1 MRNTALK
8 KILRSAIDVDPFYGV
23 LLRESDSLVLFA
35 REYDFFI
42 DGFQII
48 RKEDI
53 TECSSSNSLRY
64 NFKILKSEGLIGQ
77 VLTPDIDLSSWE
89 TVFRSLG
96 RKEFVSVE
104 DERTGDM
111 DIGPITKINKK
122 SMVLHYF
129 DGAGKWLDESR
140 IPYSNITT
148 VQFGTNYIRCHR
160 SYIQPQA

>member
-8 KILRSAIDVDPFYGV
+8 KIYRSAFDIDPLYGIE
-23 LLRESDSLVLFA
+23 LKESESLVLFA

-53 TECSSSNSLRY
+53 TEYSSSKSLKY
-64 NFKILKSEGLIGQ
+64 NFNILKSEGLIQGI
-77 VLTPDIDLSSWE
+77 VTPDIDLSSWAS
-89 TVFRSLG
+89 VFRSLG

-122 SMVLHYF
+122 SMSLHYF
-129 DGAGKWLDESR
+129 DGAGKWLDEPQ
-140 IPYSNITT
+140 IQYSDITSL
-148 VQFGTNYIRCHR
+148 QFGTNYICYHKKH
-160 SYIQPQA
+160 IQPQP